1 MGLKDDKTDV
11 EIAQT
16 ATIGVG
22 AYYGARA
29 AGRKT
34 GRYVTRNMVNP
45 GKDLELSTRDIK
57 KVYAT
62 LKADKKDIRVKSVL
76 DPTSRVPAPHY
87 NPETNTA
94 HIRNTADAAHELGHA
109 TSILNPKNKS
119 LRLFSAKITAGIG
132 HHNAGHIRGAT
143 GFLRGLEGKDNDSGD
158 YSLADNFARVATGL
172 GMFEEGQASVRGYNA
187 LRKVK
192 GSEFANL
199 SAKKILIPA
208 YATYVA
214 NAAINHFAI
223 PRIGNA
229 FGQAVRKIKEELI
242 PKTSKKMKV

>member
-1 MGLKDDKTDV
+1 MGLKDDKTNV

-16 ATIGVG
+16 ATIGAG

-29 AGRKT
+29 AGREA
-34 GRYVTRNMVNP
+34 GRYALKSINNTT
-45 GKDLELSTRDIK
+45 KDLALSDNDINDIYK
-57 KVYAT
+57 K
-62 LKADKKDIRVKSVL
+62 LKAEKKNVSVKSVN
-76 DPTSRVPAPHY
+76 DITSLSRNPHY
-87 NPETNTA
+87 NPITNTV
-94 HIRNTADAAHELGHA
+94 HIKNTADAAHELGHA
-109 TSILNPKNKS
+109 TSVLAPKNKN
-119 LRLFSAKITAGIG
+119 LRIFSSMITNGFGHRLAGR
-132 HHNAGHIRGAT
+132 IRGAT
-143 GFLRGLEGKDNDSGD
+143 GFMRGFRGDDSGTEELD
-158 YSLADNFARVATGL
+158 AVDNFSKVTTGL

-192 GSEFANL
+192 GSEFANR

-242 PKTSKKMKV
+242 PKTSKK